1 MNSNIVKKF
10 FNNQATP
17 EETQDVLDWFETVEG
32 KQYLQERFDVDAD
45 LMDRY
50 ELRDMET
57 DLDSDKLFD
66 SIKTDINAKKNIF
79 SIRRNN
85 WLGYTVKVAASFLV
99 ILTASFFAI
108 TQQRYEAEQ
117 ERYEAEQVV
126 EREPIIFQTEET
138 QHREIKFGDGTVV
151 RLNGNSKMIVSND
164 FMRENREVTLTGE
177 AYFDVAHD
185 PEQPFV
191 IHTNRSTIEVLG
203 TAFNVRSLSGQD
215 NDQVAV
221 VDGKVSF
228 KNASPEIEETTAV
241 ILSKGQY
248 GYLDEVEGT
257 ITVDEIAIDNYLAW
271 KSRKLIFE
279 DLTLGQVCVQLNRL
293 YSIECTYANEEI
305 KNLHLTANFS
315 DESLE
320 KTLSVIALSLDLEYV
335 REDGQVIWVTHK

>member
-1 MNSNIVKKF
+1 MNSKIVNKF

-17 EETQDVLDWFETVEG
+17 EEAQNVLEWFETAEG
-32 KQYLQERFDVDAD
+32 KRYLQERLDVDAD
-45 LMDRY
+45 LMDRH
-50 ELRDMET
+50 ELGDMVTE
-57 DLDSDKLFD
+57 LESSKLFKA
-66 SIKTDINAKKNIF
+66 IKTE
-79 SIRRNN
+79 IRRKEKIPFKRRND
-85 WLGYTVKVAASFLV
+85 WLGYSVKVAASILV

-108 TQQRYEAEQ
+108 TQQRYD
-117 ERYEAEQVV
+117 AEQVI
-126 EREPIIFQTEET
+126 EREPIIFQTDEN
-138 QHREIKFGDGTVV
+138 QHREIKLGDGTVV

-164 FMRENREVTLTGE
+164 FMRDNREVTLTGE

-271 KSRKLIFE
+271 KNGVLKFE
-279 DLTLGQVCVQLNRL
+279 ALTLGQVCVQLNRL
-293 YSIECTYANEEI
+293 YSVECAFKNESI